1 LQGLKFKEMK
11 KIKKEFRKMIESGRI
26 PVFEIEVVRDGEKD
40 WILFDISIWEDTLRA
55 EHVVLTEAEEKSDK
69 IAFKSVDI
77 DPDFSLDWHLQQL
90 LQECQTAIM
99 DSDFVEMV

>member
-1 LQGLKFKEMK
+1 ME
-11 KIKKEFRKMIESGRI
+11 KIKEEFRKMIESGRT
-26 PVFEIEVVRDGEKD
+26 PVFEIEVIRDGEQD
-40 WILFDISIWEDTLRA
+40 WILFDISIWENTLRA
-55 EHVVLTEAEEKSDK
+55 EHVALTEFEEKSDK

-90 LQECQTAIM
+90 LEECQAAIM